1 MAASRGLRRII
12 SSASSP
18 LAQDK
23 EYPILRGR
31 SLLLSTLA
39 GDGGGSSALGT
50 LKGDKADVAI
60 IGGGIVGLATAREI
74 VTRFPKASVVVVEK
88 EKKLVPHQTSH
99 NSGVIH
105 AGIYYEPGSDM
116 ANLCVEGAKRMYE
129 YCERKNLPYKRV
141 GKLIVA
147 TRDHE
152 IPILEDLYKTAKS
165 NKVKGLEIL
174 NSKQVLDLEPN
185 VKALQALHSPNT
197 GITDYAAVGLSYAEE
212 FLASGQGQIHSNFE
226 VTGIEADERKGIE
239 IYGKGS
245 KVVKSRWLITCAGL
259 QSDYIG
265 YMAGGKKGPTVLPFR
280 GTYHQLKPEICNIIT
295 RNIYP
300 VPDPKFP
307 MVGVHLTPRVDGSV
321 LIGPNAALS
330 LAKEGYSFWNFNLRD
345 ALKFGMNKG
354 LWKLV
359 LKNPS
364 TVLQEVWRDINTQA
378 FVGEAQ
384 RYCPSLKVDHTTKG
398 WSGVHAVAID
408 DSGKIIGNFLFEV
421 GKAGLVLNVRN
432 APSPACTA
440 SLAIATAVVDRAVE
454 TFDWKGW
461 KAAGAA

>member
-1 MAASRGLRRII
+1 MVANRVVKRII
-12 SSASSP
+12 SGHFHASLTPLKNGKLGGTRLMSAP
-18 LAQDK
+18 
-23 EYPILRGR
+23 
-31 SLLLSTLA
+31 A
-39 GDGGGSSALGT
+39 GKRAAGVVDGT
-50 LKGDKADVAI
+50 NDEKFDVAI

-74 VTRFPKASVVVVEK
+74 VNRFSNARVIVVEK
-88 EKKLVPHQTSH
+88 EKNLVPHQTSH

-116 ANLCVEGAKRMYE
+116 AYLCVEGARRLYE
-129 YCERKNLPYKRV
+129 YCEKKGLPCKRV

-147 TRDHE
+147 TRE
-152 IPILEDLYKTAKS
+152 EELTVLQYYYERAKA
-165 NKVKGLEIL
+165 NKVQGLEIL
-174 NSKQVLDLEPN
+174 RPDQIRDLEPN
-185 VKALQALHSPNT
+185 IQALQALHSPNT
-197 GITDYAAVGLSYAEE
+197 GITDYAQVGLSYSKD
-212 FLASGQGQIHSNFE
+212 FLASGRGKIHSGFE
-226 VTGIEADERKGIE
+226 VIAIEGDEKRGIE

-245 KVVKSRWLITCAGL
+245 KMVKSRWLITCAGL
-259 QSDYIG
+259 QSDYVG

-280 GTYHQLKPEICNIIT
+280 GTYHELKPEVRNIIT

-330 LAKEGYSFWNFNLRD
+330 LAKEGYRFRDFNLKD
-345 ALKFGMNKG
+345 SLKFASNKG

-359 LKNPS
+359 LRNPGI
-364 TVLQEVWRDINTQA
+364 VLQEVWRDINTKA
-378 FVGEAQ
+378 FVREAQ
-384 RYCPSLKVDHTTKG
+384 RYCPTLKLDDTAYG

-408 DSGKIIGNFLFEV
+408 DDGKIIGDFLFEV

-440 SLAIATAVVDRAVE
+440 SLAIATAIVDQAVN
-454 TFDWKGW
+454 TFDWKNW
-461 KAAGAA
+461 RHSTVV